1 MKNNFVCLI
10 AFSFLFILVNL
21 ISGCS
26 SKQSISAPSIVQT
39 PTPVAGVTTLT
50 VSGLCSL
57 TPAAVLTPCGIAV
70 NNAGTL
76 FLADIGHNRI
86 IWCDPHGNTIG
97 AVGGPGAADRGTG
110 NSQFFGPYGV
120 AIDALNNIYVIDT
133 YNDRVQ
139 KFDSSFNYLTQW
151 GTSGSGNSSFLNPMG
166 IAVDANGNVFVAD
179 TYNNRIQKFSS
190 IGSFIKSWGTTGQ
203 ANGQFVSPTAVAVDS
218 SGLFVYV
225 TDTGNN
231 RVQKFDSSGN
241 YVSQWGGFV
250 PNNNQGWPN
259 PSGWPPC
266 STPWGIAVD
275 KNGNVFVC
283 DTANSKILKYD
294 ANGNFITSWVTLSAN
309 GYDDMYPWGVTVD
322 NTGAVYV
329 VFFINN
335 PLTKYIFS

>member
-139 KFDSSFNYLTQW
+139 KFDSS
-151 GTSGSGNSSFLNPMG
+151 
-166 IAVDANGNVFVAD
+166 
-179 TYNNRIQKFSS
+179 
-190 IGSFIKSWGTTGQ
+190 
-203 ANGQFVSPTAVAVDS
+203 
-218 SGLFVYV
+218 
-225 TDTGNN
+225 
-231 RVQKFDSSGN
+231 GN